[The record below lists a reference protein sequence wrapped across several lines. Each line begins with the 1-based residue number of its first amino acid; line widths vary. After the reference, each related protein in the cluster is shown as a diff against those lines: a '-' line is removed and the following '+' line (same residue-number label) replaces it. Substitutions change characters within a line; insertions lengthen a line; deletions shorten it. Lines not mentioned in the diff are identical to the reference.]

1 MPPPT
6 LLRLIGL
13 GIASIQDAAARLEA
27 TGNVK
32 AWRAEM
38 GRIIATQYQ
47 ASQIAAGAERGTSG
61 RVRDAL
67 ARLIGAPREVL
78 QPKAER
84 EALRRAISAQY
95 DYLDRF
101 TAEIRAGNLSAAQ
114 IAQRAALYGRA
125 VQPFYYQQRSF
136 GWVIPDNILPGLQQC
151 LGNCTCS
158 LSDVVDND
166 DGTGTITRTLGATER
181 HCTECPGLAGD
192 YIVRRRT

>member
-1 MPPPT
+1 MAPPIT

-13 GIASIQDAAARLEA
+13 GVASIEDAAARLEA

-38 GRIIATQYQ
+38 ERIITTQHTATQL
-47 ASQIAAGAERGTSG
+47 AATAERLGLPADSP
-61 RVRDAL
+61 
-67 ARLIGAPREVL
+67 LIGRNRL
-78 QPKAER
+78 TRAER
-84 EALRRAISAQY
+84 NDIKAAVRNQLE
-95 DYLDRF
+95 YLDKF
-101 TAEIRAGNLSAAQ
+101 TAEIRAGNLSPAQ

-136 GWVIPDNILPGLQQC
+136 GWVIPDNILPGNQTC
-151 LGNCTCS
+151 LGNCTCR
-158 LSDVVDND
+158 LSDVVDNN

-192 YIVRRRT
+192 HIVRRRT